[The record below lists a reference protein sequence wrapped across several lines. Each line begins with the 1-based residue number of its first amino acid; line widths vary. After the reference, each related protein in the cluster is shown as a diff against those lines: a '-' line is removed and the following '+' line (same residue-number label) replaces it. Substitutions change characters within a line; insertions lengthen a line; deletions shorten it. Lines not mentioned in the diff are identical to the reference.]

1 MTTWALR
8 DDPMACRQNWG
19 HPLALANAPTCD
31 WGCCSALARAMVA
44 EGEEWTRS
52 FRHDTTVRWYTVGR
66 ARFSLDGV
74 AL

>member
-1 MTTWALR
+1 
-8 DDPMACRQNWG
+8 MARV
-19 HPLALANAPTCD
+19 
-31 WGCCSALARAMVA
+31 MVA

-66 ARFSLDGV
+66 AQFSLDGV